1 MSNLAKSELKATVSV
16 IAMKLSLDRLLTD
29 DYTPTQDLADVN
41 DLCTRVI
48 EDLSNLSAAIKQE
61 LDRRSES
68 AEGE

>member
-1 MSNLAKSELKATVSV
+1 MSNLAKSELKAAVAV
-16 IAMKLSLDRLLTD
+16 IAIKLSLDRLLTE

>member
-1 MSNLAKSELKATVSV
+1 MSNLAKYELKATVSV
-16 IAMKLSLDRLLTD
+16 IAMKLSLDRLLTE
-29 DYTPTQDLADVN
+29 DYTPTQDLVNAN